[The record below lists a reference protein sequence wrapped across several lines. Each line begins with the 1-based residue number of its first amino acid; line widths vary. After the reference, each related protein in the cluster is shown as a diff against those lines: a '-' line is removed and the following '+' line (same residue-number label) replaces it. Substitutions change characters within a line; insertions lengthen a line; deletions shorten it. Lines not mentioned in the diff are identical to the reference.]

1 MSPATVAIVQR
12 KQLYHS
18 QQQQQNKQFR
28 RGGFVS
34 EGVIKPAQ
42 LTIMFLLIQQ
52 CIGFTTRSSLLTTTF
67 RQRRA
72 FSVISASA
80 SRQLSHNSMRS
91 IICKSLE
98 SRGVLSMCKMST
110 NTQTTAGNVSIDTNT
125 KLPPPTTTLLSSAVA
140 VAGIHADYDTKNA
153 AMGLAGTSYE
163 PLTFE
168 TNIYQWWEHNGCFDP
183 DAKPQPSSS
192 SDTPSNNNSNN
203 KKKKEPYVLPM
214 PPPNV
219 TGRLHMGHAIFVAL
233 QDILARFHRMR
244 GRPVLWT
251 PGTDHAGIATQLQ
264 VEKLILADGKRRGS
278 DEEISAIHA
287 DTTLTLSEKEEQLY
301 KLVNR
306 EEFLTRAWTYKS
318 EQGGA
323 ITSQLRALGAS
334 ADWSRERFTMDP
346 NMSLGVIEAFV
357 RLHEKGL
364 IYRGTYMVN
373 WSPGLMTAV
382 SDLEVEYSE
391 EEGKLYYFKY
401 IVEGSEKT
409 EEEYIPVATTRP
421 ETIFGDS
428 AVCVNPNDT
437 RYQHLIGKRVL
448 VPMSSSS
455 TNGDGSSS
463 TRTASSK
470 SIPVIADEYVDMEF
484 GTGALK
490 ITPGHDM
497 NDYELG
503 KKYNLDIINVMNR
516 DATMNT
522 ACGRKY
528 VGLDR
533 FVARE
538 QLWHDME
545 MAGLT
550 IKVTPHTQRVPR
562 SQRGGEIIEPMVSK
576 QWFVKT
582 DQMGS
587 KALDAVKDG
596 SIQIV
601 PPRFE
606 KVWYSWLTNI
616 RDWCISRQLWWG
628 HRIPVWYVG
637 NDGNDKDD
645 YIVARDE
652 NEARQKAIMAG
663 HPTDVVLRQEED
675 VLDTWFSSGLWP
687 FATVGWPQDEKNSNV
702 NSDLARFY
710 PGTCLE
716 TGYDILFFWVARMVM
731 LGIELTGVSPFK
743 VIYLHGLVRAADGS
757 KMSKTKGNVI
767 DPLDTVSVYG
777 ADSLRYSLVTGVT
790 PGQDIPLN
798 MDKIAANKAFANKLW
813 NCCKFVTDNALKDID
828 DKEMNLLAVTGP
840 LGQEEFD
847 RLAIP
852 EKYIISKCHELVVS
866 VTSDIENYQLGAAG
880 SRIYEFLWDQYADW
894 YIEISKTRL
903 YEGYGGCEDEAKVA
917 RRVLVYILDTSLRL
931 LHPYM
936 PFVTEQL
943 WHHLP
948 RSQKVDGMPVNA
960 LMLANWPQMD
970 DDVPLVKD
978 DNAIATFECFQAL
991 TRSIRNARAE
1001 YNVEQGKKIGATIVA
1016 LGHLK
1021 DAIEAE
1027 MKSLIMLA
1035 KLDPDQVSVLEA
1047 GSNEA
1052 KKVAANSDSVQL
1064 VVQDGVE
1071 AYLYGMIDIEKER
1084 QRLEKQSTKLAKE
1097 IDKLAGRLNAKGFV
1111 DKAKPEVVDKARA
1124 ELAELEVQAS
1134 KVLSSLEGLK

>member
-1 MSPATVAIVQR
+1 
-12 KQLYHS
+12 
-18 QQQQQNKQFR
+18 
-28 RGGFVS
+28 
-34 EGVIKPAQ
+34 
-42 LTIMFLLIQQ
+42 
-52 CIGFTTRSSLLTTTF
+52 
-67 RQRRA
+67 
-72 FSVISASA
+72 
-80 SRQLSHNSMRS
+80 
-91 IICKSLE
+91 
-98 SRGVLSMCKMST
+98 MCKMST
-110 NTQTTAGNVSIDTNT
+110 STTQTSEEVSTITDNT
-125 KLPPPTTTLLSSAVA
+125 KLPTTSSATTESAKANV
-140 VAGIHADYDTKNA
+140 GMIQDYDIQNA

-163 PLTFE
+163 PSTFE
-168 TNIYQWWEHNGCFDP
+168 TNIYQWWEHSGCFDP
-183 DAKPQPSSS
+183 DAKPHQSPTSSNPSSI
-192 SDTPSNNNSNN
+192 SNNY
-203 KKKKEPYVLPM
+203 KKKEPYVLPM

-233 QDILARFHRMR
+233 QDVLARFHRMR

-264 VEKLILADGKRRGS
+264 VEKLIVADGKRRGS
-278 DEEISAIHA
+278 DEEISTIQH
-287 DTTLTLSEKEEQLY
+287 DTTLTSSEKEVRLS
-301 KLVNR
+301 KLVDR
-306 EEFLTRAWTYKS
+306 ATFLTKAWAYKS

-346 NMSLGVIEAFV
+346 NMSTGVIEAFV
-357 RLHEKGL
+357 RLYDKGL

-401 IVEGSEKT
+401 IVDGS

-428 AVCVNPNDT
+428 AVCVNPNDI

-448 VPMSSSS
+448 VPMSSSDS
-455 TNGDGSSS
+455 SSGSS
-463 TRTASSK
+463 TGVAGASR

-490 ITPGHDM
+490 ITPGHDV

-522 ACGRKY
+522 ACGSKY

-538 QLWHDME
+538 QLWQDME
-545 MAGLT
+545 VAGLT

-582 DQMGS
+582 EHMGS

-596 SIQIV
+596 DIQIV

-628 HRIPVWYVG
+628 HRIPVWYIG
-637 NDGNDKDD
+637 IDGNDKDD

-652 NEARQKAIMAG
+652 NEARQKAIQAG
-663 HPTDVVLRQEED
+663 HPIDIVLRQEED

-687 FATVGWPQDEKNSNV
+687 FATVGWPQDENNGNV

-813 NCCKFVTDNALKDID
+813 NCCKFVADNALKDID
-828 DKEMNLLAVTGP
+828 EAEMRLLAVTGP

-847 RLAIP
+847 QLAIP
-852 EKYIISKCHELVVS
+852 EKYIISKCHELVES

-903 YEGYGGCEDEAKVA
+903 YEGYGGCEDDAKVA

-948 RSQKVDGMPVNA
+948 RTSKVDGMPANA
-960 LMLANWPQMD
+960 LMLADWPQMD

-1016 LGHLK
+1016 SGHLK

-1027 MKSLIMLA
+1027 VKSLILLA
-1035 KLDPDQVSVLEA
+1035 KLDPDQVSVLEG

-1052 KKVAANSDSVQL
+1052 KEVAANSDSVQL

-1124 ELAELEVQAS
+1124 ELAELEDQAS